1 MKIDCWKV
9 ACMDLPFFDINF
21 TVDQDQLNLTGLR
34 SLSSRSVLNIF
45 FEEMLSFNRFSKE
58 EAT

>member
-1 MKIDCWKV
+1 
-9 ACMDLPFFDINF
+9 MDLPFFDINF
-21 TVDQDQLNLTGLR
+21 TVDQEQLNLTGLR
-34 SLSSRSVLNIF
+34 SLFSRSVLNIF